1 MTITTWPID
10 ATPAVPGRQLRE
22 AQSVYMAGGSAALPF
37 GVLSGVRPGTSSTT
51 VTATSTTWTVGA
63 HAGVVDLQ
71 PAVEASGYAYAVN
84 ATGGLPSGAVTAAD
98 LTRPRV
104 DIVWVRNDD
113 PSEGDASP
121 NPTVVFGYTAGAP
134 LASPVAPATPARCM
148 VLATIQVPMSGGGSP
163 TVIWTAPYMVAAGAP
178 TPVYSAADRD
188 AKFPAPYDGLAVYR
202 LDTHYV
208 ETYNGTGWGVPGGRV
223 VHNATA
229 YTVPASAWSILT
241 AYWMVDQPAVGM
253 AAFDGTMW
261 TITTPG
267 VYDVEA
273 GFHTTTPSINVELIV
288 KLNDT
293 TASPAG
299 TLLAGSAQTGS
310 QGGAAS
316 AKGRVRLNAGDTLR
330 YAVYAS
336 AAAVWT
342 TSTSNYEWPAS
353 FFGLRFVE
361 PLR

>member
-1 MTITTWPID
+1 
-10 ATPAVPGRQLRE
+10 
-22 AQSVYMAGGSAALPF
+22 
-37 GVLSGVRPGTSSTT
+37 
-51 VTATSTTWTVGA
+51 
-63 HAGVVDLQ
+63 
-71 PAVEASGYAYAVN
+71 
-84 ATGGLPSGAVTAAD
+84 
-98 LTRPRV
+98 
-104 DIVWVRNDD
+104 
-113 PSEGDASP
+113 
-121 NPTVVFGYTAGAP
+121 
-134 LASPVAPATPARCM
+134 M

-310 QGGAAS
+310 LGGAAS